1 LYYESSDV
9 PGHTCLVVPEMLR
22 DQAVSEHHDEL
33 LAGHFSV
40 KMYTPY
46 KACYSTIAHAFIRK
60 ESKPSTI
67 PLL

>member
-1 LYYESSDV
+1 
-9 PGHTCLVVPEMLR
+9 MLR
-22 DQAVSEHHDEL
+22 DQVVAEHHDEL
-33 LAGHFSV
+33 FAGHFSV

-67 PLL
+67 PLLWSNSTIEASAFIWSM